1 MSTNNLK
8 KVSIAAGA
16 AGVLAQTADIAQA
29 QGVDEL
35 LAGIK
40 SDSAE
45 KRTTSWQSAGEV
57 GAPAVKPLAEVM
69 TDDNL
74 EVARA
79 AKRALW
85 QIVRYTGRPG
95 ANRERRAVETELTG
109 LLDRNQ
115 PVAVRR
121 EVLWMLSEIG
131 ARNSIRP
138 ISRLL
143 RNENLREDARMALE
157 RIPTKRAVTVL
168 KAAFEKAPED
178 FKLNIAQSLRKR
190 GEEVAGYPCQKLV
203 PTKKTDVKPL

>member
-1 MSTNNLK
+1 MSTNSLK

-16 AGVLAQTADIAQA
+16 AGVMAQTADIAQG
-29 QGVDEL
+29 QGVDE

-45 KRTTSWQSAGEV
+45 ERTEAWQSAGEI
-57 GAPAVKPLAEVM
+57 GAPAIKPLAEVM

-85 QIVRYTGRPG
+85 KIVRHTGRPK
-95 ANRERRAVETELTG
+95 ANKEKRAVEKELVG
-109 LLDRNQ
+109 LLGRKQ
-115 PVAVRR
+115 PLAVRR

-131 ARNSIRP
+131 GRNSIKP
-138 ISRLL
+138 IARLL
-143 RNENLREDARMALE
+143 GNEELREDARMALE
-157 RIPTKRAVTVL
+157 RMGNKRAVTTL

-178 FKLNIAQSLRKR
+178 FKPNLAQSLRKR
-190 GEEVAGYPCQKLV
+190 GEEVAGYPCKKLV